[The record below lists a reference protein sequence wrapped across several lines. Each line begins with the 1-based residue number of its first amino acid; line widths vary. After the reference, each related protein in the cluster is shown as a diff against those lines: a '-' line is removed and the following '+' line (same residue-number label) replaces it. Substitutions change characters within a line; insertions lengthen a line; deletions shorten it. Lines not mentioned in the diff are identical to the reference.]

1 VHVSQVRSVD
11 LDRWEVDT
19 IEFMKRLGNIKVNQ
33 VYEHSLPAGS
43 RISASDARAAREK
56 WIRQKYDAKEWAD
69 PAVIQKVD
77 VQLTEAQKVCVR
89 GCCSGL
95 LFVVV
100 VRGCCSGL
108 LFGVVVRGCC
118 SCSSNMVTISHAGG
132 GILQGRL
139 YS

>member
-1 VHVSQVRSVD
+1 MRARSLCRSRSRSHSFCVDPTWASINLGVFICIECSGIHRSLGVHVSQVRSVD

-95 LFVVV
+95 LFV
-100 VRGCCSGL
+100 
-108 LFGVVVRGCC
+108 
-118 SCSSNMVTISHAGG
+118 
-132 GILQGRL
+132 
-139 YS
+139 